1 MNRKNK
7 IITKLYNE
15 GLVQTLVSRYADDL
29 LPQDLEDVT
38 QDIFVYICEFSEEK
52 IESLFDNNVLN
63 FYVVKI
69 IKNQMKSKTSAVY
82 KNYRKFNKINLEFK
96 EEIYNEEL

>member
-7 IITKLYNE
+7 MITKLYNE

-29 LPQDLEDVT
+29 LPQDLEDIT

-52 IESLFDNNVLN
+52 IERLFDDNILN

-69 IKNQMKSKTSAVY
+69 IKNQMKSKTSEVY
-82 KNYRKFNKINLEFK
+82 KNYRKFNKIYMEFK
-96 EEIYNEEL
+96 EEIY

>member
-29 LPQDLEDVT
+29 LPQDLEDIT

-52 IESLFDNNVLN
+52 IEKLFDDNILN

-82 KNYRKFNKINLEFK
+82 KNYRKFNKIYMEFK

>member
-29 LPQDLEDVT
+29 LPQDLEDIT

-52 IESLFDNNVLN
+52 IEKLFDDNILN

-69 IKNQMKSKTSAVY
+69 IKNQMKSKTSAIY
-82 KNYRKFNKINLEFK
+82 KNYRKFNKMYMEFK

>member
-15 GLVQTLVSRYADDL
+15 GLVQTLVSKYADNL
-29 LPQDLEDVT
+29 LPQDLEDIT

-52 IESLFDNNVLN
+52 IERLFDDNILN

-82 KNYRKFNKINLEFK
+82 KNYRKFNKIYMEFK

>member
-15 GLVQTLVSRYADDL
+15 GLVQTLVQKYSDDL
-29 LPQDLEDVT
+29 LPQDLEDIT

-52 IESLFDNNVLN
+52 IERLFDDNILN

-82 KNYRKFNKINLEFK
+82 KNYRKFNKIYMEF
-96 EEIYNEEL
+96 YY

>member
-7 IITKLYNE
+7 IITKIYNE
-15 GLVQTLVSRYADDL
+15 GLVQTLVSKYADNL
-29 LPQDLEDVT
+29 LPQDLEDII

-52 IESLFDNNVLN
+52 IERLFDDNILN

-82 KNYRKFNKINLEFK
+82 TNYRKFNKIYMEFK

>member
-29 LPQDLEDVT
+29 LPQDLEDIT

-52 IESLFDNNVLN
+52 IERLFDDNILN

-69 IKNQMKSKTSAVY
+69 IKNQMKSKTSAIY
-82 KNYRKFNKINLEFK
+82 KNYRKFNKMYMEFK
-96 EEIYNEEL
+96 EEIYKEEL

>member
-29 LPQDLEDVT
+29 LPQDLEDIT

-52 IESLFDNNVLN
+52 IERLFDDNILN

>member
-15 GLVQTLVSRYADDL
+15 GLVQTLVQKYSDDL
-29 LPQDLEDVT
+29 LPQDLEDIT
-38 QDIFVYICEFSEEK
+38 QDIFVYICELSEEK
-52 IESLFDNNVLN
+52 IERLFDDNVLN

-82 KNYRKFNKINLEFK
+82 KNYRKFNKIYMEFK

>member
-29 LPQDLEDVT
+29 LPQDLEDIT

-52 IESLFDNNVLN
+52 IEKLFDDNILN

-82 KNYRKFNKINLEFK
+82 KNYRKFNKMYMEFK